1 MQDRLITPSQLALFS
16 RSPVIGAWWEEMHA
30 TNPERAPRP
39 ATKALDQLLF
49 DAGLEHEKVL
59 IRRLND
65 QGKTVA
71 ELRGKQ
77 DDCDYDATEAA
88 MRSGADYIWQASLR
102 NNEMRGSADLLERIE
117 QPSNLGGWSYIPIE
131 CKLSS
136 HPKPIYLVQ
145 ACAYCELLTPILGE
159 RPEQFKL
166 YLGGAQFKPYR
177 SSEFWSWYEQLRQ
190 RYRDFRA
197 GFDPNREPEDAP
209 GDHGLWEPFIQE
221 RLESKR
227 DLILVAGMRQS
238 QRSRLR
244 AAGINTIDALSSCS
258 DDQWVEGFDPALFAR
273 LRDQAQIQVATQSR
287 NDDRPAHQVRPL
299 EQQAKGLAML
309 PAPDTG
315 DIWFDMEGFPDPV
328 SGEKL
333 EYLFGACYRDE
344 QGALQ
349 FADWWAHNPVEEK
362 QAFDDFVRWVQHR
375 RERYPDLH
383 VYHYASYEKTALGTL
398 ASRHQVHVPLI
409 DQWLREELLVDLYPI
424 VRNGVL
430 VGAPSYS
437 IKKVE
442 RLYGPPRAEEVENAA
457 DSVVQYAEWKKSADP
472 KILKDL
478 RDYNEKDCQVTEG
491 LHRFLLELPETQ
503 QLPFRSNKWGVGAK
517 EETDEQKALAYEKDL
532 EVAARELRDELPTSL
547 KDPDGIGPRGYSWRI
562 QKLISQLIDFHERE
576 GKVEWWEFFNR
587 LQMTP
592 EERDD
597 DSEVIAGARL
607 QSVDPVKRSMGYR
620 YRFDAE
626 QPLKLSAKEGRPP
639 RFAVVPLLSSG
650 ERLVPLPHLLTA
662 DGKAWGVNG
671 QLDENAADQV
681 TLTVTQDA
689 LSKAAGLSG
698 AGLPEQADLVPFP
711 KAIYRLMLEHLV
723 RLAQG
728 WVFERQP
735 LPPALLHL
743 LERRSLPELVPLNAA
758 IRQEPNRTA
767 EALAGFLTQADGI
780 GLSLQ
785 GPPGTGKTTVT
796 GQLIAELVAKGQ
808 RVAVSSN
815 TNEAINNLLL
825 KVQSCL
831 DDNHSSALVVK
842 VASTSSE
849 KADVK
854 ALAGS
859 RVQALQDKHL
869 PENPAVLGGT
879 IFTLVKERYDD
890 APFDL
895 LVIDEAGQVSLSNLL
910 YLSRVARNILLVG
923 DQQQLS
929 QPNRAAHPDDSG
941 LSCLDYAMANEPV
954 VPKDRGVF
962 LATSWRM
969 PPSLTQVVSDLF
981 YAGELQ
987 AADVN
992 TANRVQWP
1000 GQAQGLVFEP
1010 VEHSGNSTACE
1021 EEVEAIAALVEQL
1034 HGQPYQRARRVNG
1047 EMVVE
1052 NGVLGQ
1058 KQILIT
1064 APYNLQVN
1072 RLQKRI
1078 GHLARIGT
1086 VDKFQGQEAPV
1097 AIHSLTASDGD
1108 SAPRG
1113 LDFLLDPNRL
1123 NVAISRAQCLSIVVG
1138 SPALATG
1145 ISNSI
1150 QNVQRLSRLCSLMAT
1165 DSRHQSAE
1173 VGA

>member
-1 MQDRLITPSQLALFS
+1 
-16 RSPVIGAWWEEMHA
+16 
-30 TNPERAPRP
+30 
-39 ATKALDQLLF
+39 
-49 DAGLEHEKVL
+49 
-59 IRRLND
+59 
-65 QGKTVA
+65 
-71 ELRGKQ
+71 
-77 DDCDYDATEAA
+77 
-88 MRSGADYIWQASLR
+88 
-102 NNEMRGSADLLERIE
+102 
-117 QPSNLGGWSYIPIE
+117 
-131 CKLSS
+131 
-136 HPKPIYLVQ
+136 
-145 ACAYCELLTPILGE
+145 
-159 RPEQFKL
+159 
-166 YLGGAQFKPYR
+166 
-177 SSEFWSWYEQLRQ
+177 
-190 RYRDFRA
+190 
-197 GFDPNREPEDAP
+197 
-209 GDHGLWEPFIQE
+209 
-221 RLESKR
+221 
-227 DLILVAGMRQS
+227 
-238 QRSRLR
+238 
-244 AAGINTIDALSSCS
+244 
-258 DDQWVEGFDPALFAR
+258 
-273 LRDQAQIQVATQSR
+273 
-287 NDDRPAHQVRPL
+287 
-299 EQQAKGLAML
+299 
-309 PAPDTG
+309 
-315 DIWFDMEGFPDPV
+315 
-328 SGEKL
+328 
-333 EYLFGACYRDE
+333 
-344 QGALQ
+344 
-349 FADWWAHNPVEEK
+349 
-362 QAFDDFVRWVQHR
+362 
-375 RERYPDLH
+375 
-383 VYHYASYEKTALGTL
+383 
-398 ASRHQVHVPLI
+398 
-409 DQWLREELLVDLYPI
+409 
-424 VRNGVL
+424 
-430 VGAPSYS
+430 
-437 IKKVE
+437 
-442 RLYGPPRAEEVENAA
+442 VENAA

-517 EETDEQKALAYEKDL
+517 EEAEEQKALAYEKDL
-532 EVAARELRDELPTSL
+532 EVAARELRDELPTPL
-547 KDPDGIGPRGYSWRI
+547 TDPDAIGPRGNSWRV

-607 QSVDPVKRSMGYR
+607 QSVEPVKRSMGYR

-662 DGKAWGVNG
+662 DGKAWSANG

-689 LSKAAGLSG
+689 LSKAEGLSG

-743 LERRSLPELVPLNAA
+743 LERRSIPELEPLNAT

-767 EALAGFLTQADGI
+767 EALAGFLIQADGI

-831 DDNHSSALVVK
+831 DDNHNSALVVK

-849 KADVK
+849 KADEK

-859 RVQALQDKHL
+859 RVQALQDKNL

-879 IFTLVKERYDD
+879 IFTLVKERYDG

-969 PPSLTQVVSDLF
+969 PPSLTQVVSD
-981 YAGELQ
+981 
-987 AADVN
+987 
-992 TANRVQWP
+992 RK
-1000 GQAQGLVFEP
+1000 
-1010 VEHSGNSTACE
+1010 S
-1021 EEVEAIAALVEQL
+1021 
-1034 HGQPYQRARRVNG
+1034 
-1047 EMVVE
+1047 VV
-1052 NGVLGQ
+1052 
-1058 KQILIT
+1058 
-1064 APYNLQVN
+1064 
-1072 RLQKRI
+1072 
-1078 GHLARIGT
+1078 
-1086 VDKFQGQEAPV
+1086 
-1097 AIHSLTASDGD
+1097 
-1108 SAPRG
+1108 
-1113 LDFLLDPNRL
+1113 
-1123 NVAISRAQCLSIVVG
+1123 
-1138 SPALATG
+1138 
-1145 ISNSI
+1145 
-1150 QNVQRLSRLCSLMAT
+1150 
-1165 DSRHQSAE
+1165 
-1173 VGA
+1173 

>member
-1 MQDRLITPSQLALFS
+1 MSDRRITPSQLALFS
-16 RSPVIGAWWEEMHA
+16 RSPVIGAWWEEVHA
-30 TNPERAPRP
+30 TTPERAPRP
-39 ATKALDQLLF
+39 TTKPLDDLLF
-49 DAGLEHEKVL
+49 KAGLEHEKVL
-59 IRRLND
+59 IAQLKAE
-65 QGKTVA
+65 GKQVA
-71 ELRGKQ
+71 ELDGGQ
-77 DDCDYDATEAA
+77 SEADYEATRAA
-88 MRSGADYIWQASLR
+88 MRSGVDFIWQASMR
-102 NNEMRGSADLLERIE
+102 NEEMRGSADLLERIE
-117 QPSNLGGWSYIPIE
+117 EPSALGAWSYIPIE

-136 HPKPIYLVQ
+136 HSKPIYLVQ
-145 ACAYCELLTPILGE
+145 ACAYCELLTPILGQ
-159 RPEQFKL
+159 RPDRFKL
-166 YLGGAQFKPYR
+166 YLGGRRFLEYA
-177 SSEFWSWYEQLRQ
+177 SGEFWSWYEQLRQ

-197 GFDPNREPEDAP
+197 AFDPNQEPDDAP

-221 RLESKR
+221 RLEAKR

-238 QRSRLR
+238 QRHKLR
-244 AAGINTIDALSSCS
+244 AAGVTTIDALASCP
-258 DDQWVEGFDPALFAR
+258 DDQWVEGLDSALFAR
-273 LRDQAQIQVATQSR
+273 LRDQAHIQLATQSR
-287 NDDRPAHQVRPL
+287 SDDRPAYRVRPL

-309 PAPDTG
+309 PAPDDG
-315 DIWFDMEGFPDPV
+315 DIWFDMEGYPDPV

-349 FADWWAHNPVEEK
+349 FADWWAHHPQEEK
-362 QAFDDFVRWVQHR
+362 QAFDAFVQWVQNR

-472 KILKDL
+472 KILNDL

-491 LHRFLLELPETQ
+491 LHRFLLELPEIQ
-503 QLPFRSNKWGVGAK
+503 QLPFRSNKWGIGAK
-517 EETDEQKALAYEKDL
+517 DEADEQKAIAYEKDL
-532 EVAARELRDELPTSL
+532 EVAARELRDELPNPLT
-547 KDPDGIGPRGYSWRI
+547 DPDAVGPRGYSWRI

-592 EERDD
+592 EERND

-607 QSVDPVKRSMGYR
+607 QSVDPVKRSLGYR

-626 QPLKLSAKEGRPP
+626 QPLKLSAKEGRQP

-662 DGKAWGVNG
+662 DGKAWGANG
-671 QLDENAADQV
+671 QLDENAADQL

-689 LSKAAGLSG
+689 LSKAQGLIDS
-698 AGLPEQADLVPFP
+698 GLPQQADLVPFP

-728 WVFERQP
+728 WVFERKP

-743 LERRSLPELVPLNAA
+743 LERRSIPELEQLNATV
-758 IRQEPNRTA
+758 RKEPTRTA
-767 EALAGFLTQADGI
+767 EALAAFLAQADGI

-796 GQLIAELVAKGQ
+796 GQLIAALVAKGQ
-808 RVAVSSN
+808 RVAVSST

-825 KVQSCL
+825 KVQDCL
-831 DDNHSSALVVK
+831 DQTSNAALVVK
-842 VASTSSE
+842 VASSSSE
-849 KADVK
+849 KSDVK
-854 ALAGS
+854 ALAGT
-859 RVQALQDKHL
+859 RVQALQDKNL

-879 IFTLVKERYDD
+879 IFTLVKERYDE

-954 VPKDRGVF
+954 VPRDRGVF

-969 PPSLTQVVSDLF
+969 PPSLTQLVSTLF

-987 AADVN
+987 GAEAN
-992 TANRVQWP
+992 NCNRVEWT
-1000 GQAQGLVFEP
+1000 GQAQGLMFDP
-1010 VEHSGNSTACE
+1010 VPHSGNSTASE
-1021 EEVEAIAALVEQL
+1021 EEVERIASLVDQL
-1034 HGQPYQRARRVNG
+1034 YGQPYQRARLVNG
-1047 EMVVE
+1047 EMTLE
-1052 NGVLGQ
+1052 SGVLGQ

-1078 GHLARIGT
+1078 GHKARIGT

-1138 SPALATG
+1138 SPQLATG

-1150 QNVQRLSRLCSLMAT
+1150 QNVQRLSRLCSLMAVGQGV
-1165 DSRHQSAE
+1165 RAE
-1173 VGA
+1173 G

>member
-1 MQDRLITPSQLALFS
+1 MVDRRITPSQLALFS
-16 RSPVIGAWWEEMHA
+16 RSPVIGAWWEEIHA
-30 TNPERAPRP
+30 TNPQRAARP
-39 ATKALDQLLF
+39 EAKALDELLF
-49 DAGLEHEKVL
+49 DAGLKHEEVL
-59 IRRLND
+59 VERLEAD
-65 QGKTVA
+65 GKTVA
-71 ELRGKQ
+71 KLDGQQR
-77 DDCDYDATEAA
+77 DSDYAATEAA
-88 MRSGADYIWQASLR
+88 MSSGADYIWQASLS
-102 NNEMRGSADLLERIE
+102 NDEMRGSADLLERIE
-117 QPSNLGGWSYIPIE
+117 QPSKLGSWSYIPIE

-136 HPKPIYLVQ
+136 HSKPIYLVQ
-145 ACAYCELLTPILGE
+145 ACAYCELLTPILGD

-197 GFDPNREPEDAP
+197 GFDPNQEPEDAP
-209 GDHGLWEPFIQE
+209 GDHGLWEPFIKE

-227 DLILVAGMRQS
+227 DLILVAGMRQG
-238 QRSRLR
+238 QRNKLR
-244 AAGINTIDALSSCS
+244 AAGITTIDALASCS
-258 DDQWVEGFDPALFAR
+258 DDQFVEGLDSALFAR
-273 LRDQAQIQVATQSR
+273 LRDQAQIQVASQSR
-287 NDDRPAHQVRPL
+287 SDDRPAHRVRPL
-299 EQQAKGLAML
+299 EQQGKGLAML
-309 PAPDTG
+309 PAPDAG
-315 DIWFDMEGFPDPV
+315 DIWFDMEGYPDPV

-349 FADWWAHNPVEEK
+349 FADWWAHHPQEEK
-362 QAFDDFVRWVQHR
+362 QAFDAFVQWVQNR

-383 VYHYASYEKTALGTL
+383 IYHYASYEKTALGTL

-472 KILKDL
+472 KILNDL

-491 LHRFLLELPETQ
+491 LHRFLLELPEPQ
-503 QLPFRSNKWGVGAK
+503 QLPYRSNKWGIGAK
-517 EETDEQKALAYEKDL
+517 AEDDEQKAIAYEKDL
-532 EVAARELRDELPTSL
+532 EVAARELRDELPNPLT
-547 KDPDGIGPRGYSWRI
+547 DPDKIGPRGYSWRL

-592 EERDD
+592 EERND

-607 QSVDPVKRSMGYR
+607 QSVDPVKRSLGYR

-626 QPLKLSAKEGRPP
+626 QPLKLSAKEGRVP
-639 RFAVVPLLSSG
+639 RFAVVPLFSSG

-662 DGKAWGVNG
+662 DGKAWGANG
-671 QLDENAADQV
+671 QLDENAADQL

-689 LSKAAGLSG
+689 LSKAEGISG
-698 AGLPEQADLVPFP
+698 SGLPQQADLVPFP

-743 LERRSLPELVPLNAA
+743 LERRSIPELEPLNAT
-758 IRQEPNRTA
+758 IRREPNRTA

-825 KVQSCL
+825 KAQSCL
-831 DDNHSSALVVK
+831 DDNHNSALVVK

-849 KADVK
+849 NADVK

-992 TANRVQWP
+992 TANRVHWA

-1021 EEVEAIAALVEQL
+1021 EEVERIADLVEQL
-1034 HGQPYQRARRVNG
+1034 HGQPYQRARRENG
-1047 EMVVE
+1047 EMVVK
-1052 NGVLGQ
+1052 NAVLGQ
-1058 KQILIT
+1058 MQILIT

-1138 SPALATG
+1138 SPQLATG

-1150 QNVQRLSRLCSLMAT
+1150 QNVQRLSRLCSLM
-1165 DSRHQSAE
+1165 SAGQGVE
-1173 VGA
+1173 G

>member
-1 MQDRLITPSQLALFS
+1 MPDRRITPSQLALFS
-16 RSPVIGAWWEEMHA
+16 RSPVIGAWWEEVHA
-30 TNPERAPRP
+30 TTPERAPRP
-39 ATKALDQLLF
+39 KAKALDDLLF
-49 DAGLEHEKVL
+49 KAGLEHEKVL
-59 IRRLND
+59 IAQLKAE
-65 QGKTVA
+65 GKQVA
-71 ELRGKQ
+71 ELDGGQ
-77 DDCDYDATEAA
+77 SEADYEATRAA
-88 MRSGADYIWQASLR
+88 MRSGVDFIWQASMR
-102 NNEMRGSADLLERIE
+102 NEEMRGSADLLERIE
-117 QPSNLGGWSYIPIE
+117 ELSALGAWSYIPIE

-136 HPKPIYLVQ
+136 HSKPIYLVQ
-145 ACAYCELLTPILGE
+145 ACAYCELLTPILGQ
-159 RPEQFKL
+159 RPDRFKL
-166 YLGGAQFKPYR
+166 YLGGRRFVDYA
-177 SSEFWSWYEQLRQ
+177 SGEFWSWYEQLRQ

-197 GFDPNREPEDAP
+197 AFDPNQEPEDAP

-221 RLESKR
+221 RLEAKR

-238 QRSRLR
+238 QRNKLR
-244 AAGINTIDALSSCS
+244 AAGITTIDALASCS
-258 DDQWVEGFDPALFAR
+258 DDQWVEGLDSALFAR
-273 LRDQAQIQVATQSR
+273 LRDQAHIQLATQARS
-287 NDDRPAHQVRPL
+287 DDRPAHRVRPL

-309 PAPDTG
+309 PAPDAG
-315 DIWFDMEGFPDPV
+315 DIWFDMEGYPDPV

-349 FADWWAHNPVEEK
+349 FADWWAHHPQEEM
-362 QAFDDFVRWVQHR
+362 QAFDAFVQWVQNR

-430 VGAPSYS
+430 VGAPSYT

-472 KILKDL
+472 KILNDL

-503 QLPFRSNKWGVGAK
+503 QLPFRSNKWGIGAK
-517 EETDEQKALAYEKDL
+517 DEADEQKAITYEKDL
-532 EVAARELRDELPTSL
+532 EVAARELRDELPNPLT
-547 KDPDGIGPRGYSWRI
+547 DPDAMGPRGYSWRI

-592 EERDD
+592 EERND

-607 QSVDPVKRSMGYR
+607 QSVDPVKRSLGYR

-626 QPLKLSAKEGRPP
+626 QPLKLSAKEGRQP

-662 DGKAWGVNG
+662 DGKAWGTKG

-689 LSKAAGLSG
+689 LSKAQGLTGS
-698 AGLPEQADLVPFP
+698 GLPQQADLVPFP

-728 WVFERQP
+728 WVFERKP

-743 LERRSLPELVPLNAA
+743 LERRSIPELEQLNATV
-758 IRQEPNRTA
+758 RSEPTRTA
-767 EALAGFLTQADGI
+767 EALAAFLAQADGI

-796 GQLIAELVAKGQ
+796 GQLIAALVAKGQ
-808 RVAVSSN
+808 RVAVSST

-825 KVQSCL
+825 KVQDCL
-831 DDNHSSALVVK
+831 DQTSNGALVVK

-849 KADVK
+849 KSDAK
-854 ALAGS
+854 ALAGT
-859 RVQALQDKHL
+859 RVQALQDKNL

-879 IFTLVKERYDD
+879 IFTLVKERYDE

-895 LVIDEAGQVSLSNLL
+895 LVIDEAGQVSLSDLL
-910 YLSRVARNILLVG
+910 NLSRVARNILLVG

-954 VPKDRGVF
+954 VPPDRGVF

-969 PPSLTQVVSDLF
+969 PPALTRLVSELF

-987 AADVN
+987 GAEAN
-992 TANRVQWP
+992 NANRVEWT
-1000 GQAQGLVFEP
+1000 GQAQGLMFDP
-1010 VEHSGNSTACE
+1010 VHHSGNSTDSD
-1021 EEVEAIAALVEQL
+1021 EEVERIASLVDQL
-1034 HGQPYQRARRVNG
+1034 YGQPYQRARLVNG
-1047 EMVVE
+1047 TMTIES
-1052 NGVLGQ
+1052 GVLGQ

-1078 GHLARIGT
+1078 GHKARIGT

-1138 SPALATG
+1138 SPQLATG

-1150 QNVQRLSRLCSLMAT
+1150 QNVQRLSRLCSLMT
-1165 DSRHQSAE
+1165 TGQGVE
-1173 VGA
+1173 G

>member
-1 MQDRLITPSQLALFS
+1 MSDRRITPSQLALFS
-16 RSPVIGAWWEEMHA
+16 RSPVIGAWWEEVHA
-30 TNPERAPRP
+30 SDPKRAPRP
-39 ATKALDQLLF
+39 KAKALDELLF

-59 IRRLND
+59 IAQLKSD
-65 QGKTVA
+65 GKRVA

-77 DDCDYDATEAA
+77 DASDYEEALEA
-88 MRSGADYIWQASLR
+88 MGSGADYIWQASMR
-102 NNEMRGSADLLERIE
+102 NEEMRGSADLLERIE
-117 QPSNLGGWSYIPIE
+117 EPSALGDWSYIPIE

-136 HPKPIYLVQ
+136 HSKPIYLVQ
-145 ACAYCELLTPILGE
+145 ACAYCELLTPILGQ
-159 RPEQFKL
+159 RPDRFKL
-166 YLGGAQFKPYR
+166 YLGGRRFLEYA
-177 SSEFWSWYEQLRQ
+177 SGEFWSWYDQLRQ

-197 GFDPNREPEDAP
+197 AFDPSQEPEDAP
-209 GDHGLWEPFIQE
+209 GDHGLWEPFIQQ
-221 RLESKR
+221 RLEDKR

-238 QRSRLR
+238 QRSKLR
-244 AAGINTIDALSSCS
+244 SAGITTIDALAACP
-258 DDQWVEGFDPALFAR
+258 DDHSVAGLDPGMLVR
-273 LRDQAQIQVATQSR
+273 LRDQACIQLASASR
-287 NDDRPAHQVRPL
+287 DDERPAFQVRPL
-299 EQQAKGLAML
+299 AQQAKGLEML
-309 PAPDTG
+309 PAPDAG
-315 DIWFDMEGFPDPV
+315 DIWFDMEGYPDPV
-328 SGEKL
+328 SGEKI

-349 FADWWAHNPVEEK
+349 FADWWAHHPQEEK
-362 QAFDDFVRWVQHR
+362 QAFDAFVQWVQNR

-503 QLPFRSNKWGVGAK
+503 QLPFRSNKWGIGAK
-517 EETDEQKALAYEKDL
+517 DEAHEQKAIAYEKDL
-532 EVAARELRDELPTSL
+532 EVAARELRDELPTPL
-547 KDPDGIGPRGYSWRI
+547 TDPDAIGPRGYSWRL

-592 EERDD
+592 EERND

-607 QSVDPVKRSMGYR
+607 QSVDPVKRSLGYR
-620 YRFDAE
+620 YRFDGE
-626 QPLKLSAKEGRPP
+626 QPLKLSAKEGRQP

-662 DGKAWGVNG
+662 DGKAWGANG
-671 QLDENAADQV
+671 QLDENAADQL

-689 LSKAAGLSG
+689 LSKAQGLSG
-698 AGLPEQADLVPFP
+698 SGLPQQADLVPFP

-728 WVFERQP
+728 WVFERKL

-743 LERRSLPELVPLNAA
+743 LERRSIPELEQLNATV
-758 IRQEPNRTA
+758 RSEPTRTA
-767 EALAGFLTQADGI
+767 EALAAFLAQADGI

-796 GQLIAELVAKGQ
+796 GQLIAALVAKGQ
-808 RVAVSSN
+808 RVAVSST

-825 KVQSCL
+825 KVQDCL
-831 DDNHSSALVVK
+831 DQTSNAALVVK
-842 VASTSSE
+842 VASSSSE
-849 KADVK
+849 KSDVK
-854 ALAGS
+854 ALAGT
-859 RVQALQDKHL
+859 RVQALQDKNL

-879 IFTLVKERYDD
+879 IFTLVKERYDE

-954 VPKDRGVF
+954 VPRDRGVF

-969 PPSLTQVVSDLF
+969 PPSLTQLVSTLF

-987 AADVN
+987 GAEAN
-992 TANRVQWP
+992 NANRVEWT
-1000 GQAQGLVFEP
+1000 GQGQGLMFDP
-1010 VEHSGNSTACE
+1010 VHHSGNSTASE
-1021 EEVEAIAALVEQL
+1021 EEVDRIASLVDQL
-1034 HGQPYQRARRVNG
+1034 YGQPYQRARLVNG
-1047 EMVVE
+1047 TMTIES
-1052 NGVLGQ
+1052 GVLGQ

-1078 GHLARIGT
+1078 GHKARIGT

-1138 SPALATG
+1138 SPQLASG

-1150 QNVQRLSRLCSLMAT
+1150 QNVQRLSRLCSLMAA
-1165 DSRHQSAE
+1165 DSALEGQE